1 MSIFADKKVQVL
13 QAPVVFCTL
22 ITMWPAMLAGS
33 VIVCIVRCPFATV
46 WCLLTQWQEVVSF
59 WRAGRKRRFACIITD
74 GAASKQGAGEEHTR
88 RAYGVSVRSWC
99 SDTANSVR
107 ESESWL
113 LSSAHLSVFSFM
125 ISLWARKT
133 RSRPTRGVF
142 TSYCCKNPNKVSTSI
157 QWLIELTNTK
167 NNIVIRSILNLCLNS
182 KLAFILDV
190 TRQFSSATNL
200 LMLSHV
206 VTCEWGSRAQPGFIL
221 LQ

>member
-1 MSIFADKKVQVL
+1 MVLKQYCGSHVVFADKKVQVL

-22 ITMWPAMLAGS
+22 ITMWPAMLAGC

-46 WCLLTQWQEVVSF
+46 WCLLTQWQEVVLF

-74 GAASKQGAGEEHTR
+74 AAASKQGAGEEHTR

-125 ISLWARKT
+125 ISLWARKIDKEQANAW
-133 RSRPTRGVF
+133 RFYKS
-142 TSYCCKNPNKVSTSI
+142 
-157 QWLIELTNTK
+157 
-167 NNIVIRSILNLCLNS
+167 
-182 KLAFILDV
+182 
-190 TRQFSSATNL
+190 
-200 LMLSHV
+200 
-206 VTCEWGSRAQPGFIL
+206 L
-221 LQ
+221 LQESKWS